1 MSTLRLLGRE
11 IIAET
16 DTLIGV
22 VLSICGNILI
32 SFALNIQKLAH
43 NRLSDEQYNSSKHSI
58 VSSESRR
65 SSNSSCSD
73 DTPGTQLYSDT
84 QIKAGCLECGGD
96 SDTNNNTRYLRSK
109 VWWLGII
116 LLGIGESGNF
126 IAYGFAPASTIAPL
140 GTTTL
145 ISNTILAP
153 LLLDETFRK
162 QDFFG
167 VLLAMLGAAGVVSS
181 TKHRETKLSPELVAA
196 ALIQPRSIVFYL
208 ISGVLIVLLT
218 ALSPKYGSKNIL
230 IDLGLVALYGAYTVI
245 ATKSLSS
252 MLNITLYKL
261 FTYAISYILLAALF
275 YTAILQ
281 IKYLNKAMQRYDS
294 TAVIPTQFVL
304 FTLSAIAGSA
314 VIYRDFDDDDPAHLS
329 RFAAGCLTE
338 FLGIYLLTSG
348 RPSSKPSSVDNNDN
362 AEDTQTKGWHH
373 YHPDLAEPPS
383 ISVRPSTPCSFTSS
397 ISSSLSRNQKA
408 NHTET
413 TPLLCDRS
421 RIIATADDD
430 EHYHSS
436 VSSTH
441 HSLKRQGS
449 MFCGISLHSQLAGG
463 GMSEDERMSIESRRR

>member
-1 MSTLRLLGRE
+1 MGS
-11 IIAET
+11 
-16 DTLIGV
+16 
-22 VLSICGNILI
+22 
-32 SFALNIQKLAH
+32 H
-43 NRLSDEQYNSSKHSI
+43 
-58 VSSESRR
+58 
-65 SSNSSCSD
+65 
-73 DTPGTQLYSDT
+73 
-84 QIKAGCLECGGD
+84 
-96 SDTNNNTRYLRSK
+96 NNNNSGAGYLRSK

-196 ALIQPRSIVFYL
+196 ALMQPRSIVFYFVT
-208 ISGVLIVLLT
+208 GALIVFLT
-218 ALSPKYGSKNIL
+218 VLSPKYGSKNIL

-261 FTYAISYILLAALF
+261 FTYAISYILLALLF

-314 VIYRDFDDDDPAHLS
+314 VIYRDFDDDDPAHLA

-338 FLGIYLLTSG
+338 FLGIYLITVG
-348 RPSSKPSSVDNNDN
+348 RSSSKSSTMDSNTNKGWGNHNDNN
-362 AEDTQTKGWHH
+362 HS
-373 YHPDLAEPPS
+373 DLIEPPS
-383 ISVRPSTPCSFTSS
+383 ISVRPSTPCSFSS
-397 ISSSLSRNQKA
+397 SIISSSSRYQKT
-408 NHTET
+408 NGNINSSTEI
-413 TPLLCDRS
+413 TPLLCERS
-421 RIIATADDD
+421 RISNNEED

-436 VSSTH
+436 VSSH
-441 HSLKRQGS
+441 HTLQRQGS
-449 MFCGISLHSQLAGG
+449 MFGGISLHSQLARG
-463 GMSEDERMSIESRRR
+463 GMSDDERLSIDDIRR